1 MGQSVE
7 MGTIHAG
14 DFMVSLFNISISHIY
29 IYYNSLKFLHPI
41 VISSGY
47 SASVLFTQNLKS
59 TEAFLFQSWN
69 DESNC

>member
-14 DFMVSLFNISISHIY
+14 DFMVSLFNIRISYIY
-29 IYYNSLKFLHPI
+29 ILYNSLKFLHPI

-47 SASVLFTQNLKS
+47 SASVLFTQ
-59 TEAFLFQSWN
+59 T
-69 DESNC
+69 